1 MGGYLLR
8 LEFRELEE
16 AMSTRRSTLFY
27 GLLVALASIMVGMVI
42 ASRLDL
48 SPESIAQTL
57 ATPPANSAPLS
68 GPVDATTFRTIAKT
82 VSPAV
87 VNIRTESRQ
96 RAQDLRE
103 FFGGGGGGNP
113 FEFFGPPSSP
123 GGDDPPEDILESAG
137 TGFIIDK
144 SGLILT
150 NNHVVEGT
158 SKIRVVLFHEN
169 DDDDRTYDAKIVGRD
184 PLTDSALLQLT
195 EKADKPLPEIKF
207 GDSSQMQPGDWVMAI
222 GNPFNLAHTVSVG
235 VVSGIGRPLQVMDS
249 RRLDFIQTDAAINP
263 GNSGG
268 PLLNVRGE
276 VVGINTAIFSD
287 ARQQGNIGIGFA
299 VPINLVRDLLPQL
312 RAGKVTRGRIGV
324 LVKDVGREEF
334 DEFGLKNRDG
344 AVISSVLPSGAAA
357 KAGIEAGDVL
367 TTFGGKPIRRS
378 DDLVQMVTSSKP
390 GSAVPARLVRGGS
403 ERSVTL
409 TIDELD
415 LESEGNRPRAQGRE
429 SAPAPETSKGFGLE
443 LGPITAEYDREL
455 KLNGRKGAL
464 VYGVDRGSPAWRGGL
479 RQGDVIVRIGKRTV
493 ATTGDAAD
501 ELGKVQTG
509 GTALVWVIREG
520 RETFLTMTK
529 E

>member
-1 MGGYLLR
+1 
-8 LEFRELEE
+8 
-16 AMSTRRSTLFY
+16 LFY
-27 GLLVALASIMVGMVI
+27 GLLIMLASLMVGMII

-48 SPESIAQTL
+48 SPRSVAQTL
-57 ATPPANSAPLS
+57 AAPPANSAPLS

-103 FFGGGGGGNP
+103 FFGGDGSP
-113 FEFFGPPSSP
+113 FDLFRPPSSR
-123 GGDDPPEDILESAG
+123 GDEPPEDIVESAG

-158 SKIRVVLFHEN
+158 SKIQIALFHDN
-169 DDDDRTYDAKIVGRD
+169 ADDDRVYDAKIIGRD
-184 PLTDSALLQLT
+184 PLTDSALIQLT
-195 EKADKPLPEIKF
+195 EKVDKPLPEIKF

-235 VVSGIGRPLQVMDS
+235 VVSGIGRPLQITDN

-276 VVGINTAIFSD
+276 VIGINTAIFSD

-299 VPINLVRDLLPQL
+299 VPINMVRDLLPQL

-324 LVKDVGREEF
+324 LVRDVGREEF
-334 DEFGLKNRDG
+334 DEFGLKTRDG
-344 AVISSVLPSGAAA
+344 AVVSSVLPSGAAA
-357 KAGIEAGDVL
+357 RAGIEAGDVL
-367 TTFGGKPIRRS
+367 TMFGGKPVKRS

-390 GSAVPARLVRGGS
+390 GSTIATRLVRGGQ
-403 ERSVTL
+403 ERSVNL

-415 LESEGNRPRAQGRE
+415 LESESDRPRAQNRE
-429 SAPAPETSKGFGLE
+429 GAGPAPETSKGFGLE
-443 LGPITAEYDREL
+443 LGRVTAEYDREL
-455 KLNGRKGAL
+455 RLNGRRGAL
-464 VYGVDRGSPAWRGGL
+464 VYGVDRASPAARGGL
-479 RQGDVIVRIGKRTV
+479 REGDLIVRIGKKTV
-493 ATTGDAAD
+493 TNQDEAAD
-501 ELGKVQTG
+501 ELAKIPPG
-509 GTALVWVIREG
+509 GTALVWVVRG
-520 RETFLTMTK
+520 GQGQETFLTITK